1 MTLTPNMQARL
12 AIVSGGT
19 RGIGAAIAERLLQD
33 SWTVYA
39 CYLRNKKAAE
49 AASAKFAS
57 LPGKFVA
64 VKANVAEAESV
75 NALIAAVRAAE
86 TQPIRALV
94 LNAAS
99 GVLKPLGDNTQ
110 KHWDWTMNINAWG
123 SVQLAQAARPHMA
136 AGSAIVAISSPGA
149 VAAIPNYGAVGVSKA
164 AIEAAI
170 RQLAFEWAPAGIR
183 ANIVRAGLVPTEALD
198 HFPNR
203 ADMEAATLARTPL
216 GRLVQP
222 ADVANAAA
230 FLLSDAANAITG
242 ATLVIDGGASLNAG
256 I

>member
-1 MTLTPNMQARL
+1 MSNSSTGL
-12 AIVSGGT
+12 AVISGGT
-19 RGIGAAIAERLLQD
+19 RGIGAAIAELLLQNG
-33 SWTVYA
+33 WTVYA

-49 AASAKFAS
+49 ASAAQFAA
-57 LPGKFVA
+57 LPGKFYA
-64 VKANVAEAESV
+64 VKANIADAENV
-75 NALIAAVRAAE
+75 QALIAAVRAAE
-86 TQPIRALV
+86 IQPIRALV

-99 GVLKPLGDNTQ
+99 GILKPLSQNTQ

-123 SVQLAQAARPHMA
+123 SLQLAQAARPHMV

-170 RQLAFEWAPAGIR
+170 RQLAYEWAPAGIR

-203 ADMEAATLARTPL
+203 ADMEAQALARTPL

-222 ADVANAAA
+222 ADVAKAVA
-230 FLLSDAANAITG
+230 FLLSDAASAITG